1 MHEAEMKLLK
11 STQPLP
17 KQTACQAGQPSSCP
31 QHLALHKRGAGGG
44 GAEGPPLPAA
54 SSTGPGEEGSGPL
67 ACFSSSSA
75 HTAVGGGESG
85 GHPQVIESTRS
96 Q

>member
-1 MHEAEMKLLK
+1 MHGAEMKLLK

-54 SSTGPGEEGSGPL
+54 SSTRPGEEGSGPRWPASL
-67 ACFSSSSA
+67 PPA
-75 HTAVGGGESG
+75 
-85 GHPQVIESTRS
+85 PTRLWEEVS
-96 Q
+96 LEGIRR